1 MAENEER
8 TYQNAEDES
17 YLLLFKYIEDELM
30 AQPDIISLMTLTQK
44 LKWFMSEKGIKDVR
58 DSTTRHI

>member
-1 MAENEER
+1 MADNEER